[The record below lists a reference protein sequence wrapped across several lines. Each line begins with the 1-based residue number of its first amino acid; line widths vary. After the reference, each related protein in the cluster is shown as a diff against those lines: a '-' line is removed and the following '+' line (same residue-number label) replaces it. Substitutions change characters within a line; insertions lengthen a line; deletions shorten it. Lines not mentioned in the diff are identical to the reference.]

1 MIRSNYLARNA
12 SNARDRRGLRDK
24 DKLDSENGIL
34 CFSEDW
40 TDPVLWTHYGAKHRG
55 ICLGF
60 DVKDGFAKKIVYRED
75 RVRDAEIRG
84 KTDKEI
90 LDLLL
95 LTKFESWRYE
105 QEWRV
110 LLNLSDS
117 IGEGGLHFYKFDK
130 QLKLTEVILG
140 AECSMTHKEVQHLVS
155 THHPQANTI
164 KARLAFESFHIVPDE
179 PTIKHIPPG
188 N

>member
-60 DVKDGFAKKIVYRED
+60 DVKDGFAKKIVYR
-75 RVRDAEIRG
+75 RIGCATQKFAG
-84 KTDKEI
+84 K
-90 LDLLL
+90 
-95 LTKFESWRYE
+95 LTK
-105 QEWRV
+105 
-110 LLNLSDS
+110 
-117 IGEGGLHFYKFDK
+117 
-130 QLKLTEVILG
+130 KL
-140 AECSMTHKEVQHLVS
+140 
-155 THHPQANTI
+155 
-164 KARLAFESFHIVPDE
+164 
-179 PTIKHIPPG
+179 
-188 N
+188 